1 MNTPAGQQNR
11 PTRRP
16 NSPGF
21 LFPDDVSYKRSVKTD
36 FDITM
41 NLGVGAFGVVKKAT
55 LKSDPSQQVA
65 VKSIKKADCKPEE
78 LFAEVKLLRLLVG
91 YAGIVQMYAV
101 YESLNKVNI
110 VMELISGG
118 ELFDAIIANEFYSE
132 QDAGKLI
139 KQIVTTVDFL
149 HTKNIVHR
157 DLKPENLLFRDK
169 QSQVLKLID
178 FGIATIMEPGKV
190 LMEVVGSRTYM
201 APEIHMR
208 CGYGKPVDAYAIG
221 VIMYILL
228 CGYPPFDYDQGI
240 YNLAFNSPEWD
251 DISSVAKEM
260 IANLL
265 QDDQTKRLTAAQLC
279 KHPWVSSSETL
290 SSKPIHHTVRGTI
303 KSYRDYNKLVETMK
317 GTRRGNPAG
326 KETDNRRASIFGMFN
341 IVKET
346 KELES
351 QNGET
356 DFGKEDDPSSK
367 PRPGPGRSNPVIAN
381 PNPPRSQGAGT
392 NQQNAAN
399 QVRPSKGPV
408 APGQALTPDQE
419 AEMIQRLK
427 NDLRNHGKSFNK
439 LKQDLIKYSKATNNE
454 QLRRHLIKSAED
466 INHLTNSYKETF
478 DVVVPALNKGLVQVQ
493 TPQ

>member
-1 MNTPAGQQNR
+1 MNQAGAPR
-11 PTRRP
+11 PTRGPRT
-16 NSPGF
+16 PGY
-21 LFPDDVSYKRSVKTD
+21 LFPDDVSFKRSVKTD
-36 FDITM
+36 YEITM

-55 LKSDPSQQVA
+55 SKQDPSQQVA
-65 VKSIKKADCKPEE
+65 VKAIKKADCKPEE
-78 LFAEVKLLRLLVG
+78 LFAEVKLLRMLVG
-91 YAGIVQMYAV
+91 YSGIVQMYAV

-132 QDAGKLI
+132 QDAGKLV
-139 KQIVTTVDFL
+139 KQIVTTVEFL
-149 HTKNIVHR
+149 HNKNIVHR

-178 FGIATIMEPGKV
+178 FGIATIQEPGKV

-208 CGYGKPVDAYAIG
+208 CGYGKPVDTYAIG

-240 YNLAFNSPEWD
+240 YTLAFNSPEWD
-251 DISSVAKEM
+251 DISTVAKEL
-260 IANLL
+260 IVNLL
-265 QDDQTKRLTAAQLC
+265 QEDQNKRLTAGQLV
-279 KHPWVSSSETL
+279 KHPWVASSETL

-303 KSYRDYNKLVETMK
+303 KSYRDFNKLVETMK
-317 GTRRGNPAG
+317 GSRRGNPAAPV
-326 KETDNRRASIFGMFN
+326 DNRRASIFGMFN

-351 QNGET
+351 QSIDT
-356 DFGKEDDPSSK
+356 DFGGGDDSSK
-367 PRPGPGRSNPVIAN
+367 ARPGPGRMNPVISPGAN
-381 PNPPRSQGAGT
+381 TPPPR
-392 NQQNAAN
+392 QQPPVA
-399 QVRPSKGPV
+399 QQPRPSKGTASPSP
-408 APGQALTPDQE
+408 ANQTLTPEME

-466 INHLTNSYKETF
+466 INHLTNCYKDTF
-478 DVVVPALNKGLVQVQ
+478 DVVVPALNKGLTQIQ
-493 TPQ
+493 GPPQ